1 MSSALFS
8 PAKIGAVELPNR
20 IVVSPMCQYSADD
33 GCAND
38 WHLMHLMQFGISGAG
53 LIVLEATAVER
64 RARIT
69 HGCLGLYNDANEAS
83 LARVLAA
90 ARRVASFTTRWGIQI
105 SHAGRKAS
113 SQRPWEGRGALSAA
127 EDPWQTEAPSALEVG
142 NGWHAPSAMT
152 LEDMKKVCDDFV
164 LATRRAVRLNFDVVE
179 IHAAHGY
186 LIHQFLSP
194 ISNRREDDYG
204 GSLEN
209 RMRFPLSVV
218 DAVRNAVPY
227 TVALGLRITGS
238 DWIPGGI
245 DVAEATAFASE
256 LEQRG
261 VDYVCVSSGG
271 IANARIPVAPGYQVP
286 FAAEVKSKVGIHT
299 SAVGMIVEPAQ
310 AESIVASGEADSVA
324 LARALLDNPR
334 WVWHAAD
341 ELGAPGSIDY
351 PPQYER
357 SKRALWPGSEIVR
370 PDKSL
375 SR

>member
-1 MSSALFS
+1 VSSVLFS

-64 RARIT
+64 HARIT

-83 LARVLAA
+83 LARVLAS
-90 ARRVASFTTRWGIQI
+90 ARRVASSSTRWGIQI
-105 SHAGRKAS
+105 NHAGRKAS
-113 SQRPWEGRGALSAA
+113 SQPPWEGRGALSAA
-127 EDPWQTEAPSALEVG
+127 EDPWQTEAPSALEAG
-142 NGWHAPSAMT
+142 IGWHAPSAMT
-152 LEDMKKVCDDFV
+152 VEDMKRVCDDFV
-164 LATRRAVRLNFDVVE
+164 FAALRAVRLNFHVIE

-186 LIHQFLSP
+186 LLHQFLSA
-194 ISNRREDDYG
+194 ISNPREDDYG

-218 DAVRNAVPY
+218 DAVRNALPH

-238 DWIPGGI
+238 DWISGGI
-245 DVAEATAFASE
+245 GVSETTAFASE

-271 IANARIPVAPGYQVP
+271 IANARIPLSPGYQVP
-286 FAAEVKSKVGIHT
+286 FAAEIKSKVGIHT
-299 SAVGMIVEPAQ
+299 RAVGLIVEPMQ
-310 AESIVASGEADSVA
+310 AEHIVASGKADSVA

-341 ELGAPGSIDY
+341 QLGAQGSVEY

-357 SKRALWPGSEIVR
+357 SRRALWPGAEIIR
-370 PDKSL
+370 PDRSL
-375 SR
+375 TK